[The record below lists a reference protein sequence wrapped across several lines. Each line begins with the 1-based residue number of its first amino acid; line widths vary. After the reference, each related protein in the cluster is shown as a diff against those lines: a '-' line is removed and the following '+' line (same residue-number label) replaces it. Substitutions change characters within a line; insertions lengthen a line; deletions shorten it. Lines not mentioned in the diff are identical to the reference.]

1 MRFRHIFMGVGTVF
15 VLFLV
20 FFSDPSVGVLSQLPF
35 GSGLLGILV
44 GLAISQ
50 LYIGLLHISRKGLF
64 DYLDLEVYFK
74 KAYETS
80 LGASI
85 ALVAVA
91 LAMVAVSIV
100 ILAASK

>member
-50 LYIGLLHISRKGLF
+50 LYIGLLHISHSRQLLIVPGPRGGGTHL
-64 DYLDLEVYFK
+64 
-74 KAYETS
+74 
-80 LGASI
+80 
-85 ALVAVA
+85 
-91 LAMVAVSIV
+91 IV
-100 ILAASK
+100 I